1 MRKIS
6 LFIAICL
13 LGTMAGQFALAATE
27 VVQKVAGL
35 VSVSTSSTKEIDPNY
50 AEMTFALETSAK
62 TVDQATAENNTK
74 SNKIIDAVKPKIDEK
89 AGETIKTEQ
98 YSVRPDYI
106 YTKDNKRIL
115 SGYTVVNS
123 MKIKLTNVK
132 KAGSIIDLV
141 VASGANRLE
150 NVNFGF
156 SSNQNMCNDMYPQ
169 LVKDAQNQASIIA
182 RALNKNVTGVKN
194 ISTSCSTQY
203 ENNMR
208 VMYSAKSSVAQD
220 AAGLNAPV
228 EPGKIKVFAS
238 INADFNIE

>member
-1 MRKIS
+1 MKKLS
-6 LFIAICL
+6 LFLVICL
-13 LGTMAGQFALAATE
+13 LGTIAGQFAGAATE
-27 VVQKVAGL
+27 TIQKNVGL

-50 AEMTFALETSAK
+50 AEMTFAIETSAK
-62 TVDQATAENNTK
+62 TVEQATAENNTK
-74 SNKIIDAVKPKIDEK
+74 ANKIVEAVKPKIDEK
-89 AGETIKTEQ
+89 SGETIKTEQ

-106 YTKDNKRIL
+106 YTKDNKRVL

-132 KAGSIIDLV
+132 KAGNIIDLV

-203 ENNMR
+203 ESNMR
-208 VMYSAKSSVAQD
+208 VMYSAKSSMAQD
-220 AAGLNAPV
+220 AAGLSAPV